1 MAAALAAGMIIPTT
15 VFAAGP
21 VVKVGT
27 DSDVQMSSDP
37 EAVYV
42 NSYSGTERS
51 ENFNDNWKFYLGIIV
66 MFLGYLLLAIPAG
79 AGNSTW
85 AMHRAQRTRASMTR
99 AGSR

>member
-27 DSDVQMSSDP
+27 DSSVQMSSDP

-42 NSYSGTERS
+42 NNYIGT
-51 ENFNDNWKFYLGIIV
+51 
-66 MFLGYLLLAIPAG
+66 
-79 AGNSTW
+79 
-85 AMHRAQRTRASMTR
+85 TR
-99 AGSR
+99 